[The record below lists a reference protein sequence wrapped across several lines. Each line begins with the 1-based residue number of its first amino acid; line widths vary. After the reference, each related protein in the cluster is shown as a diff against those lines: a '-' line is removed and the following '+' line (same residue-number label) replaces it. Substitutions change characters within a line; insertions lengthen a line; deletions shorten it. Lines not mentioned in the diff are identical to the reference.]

1 MREREKEK
9 KGRRE
14 SAIKK
19 CERRRES
26 IDQIAIAQTLFLFS
40 LYLSFFFVA
49 TDCCAVVYHHLRD
62 LFLLLTH
69 SNSLSLSLSLSS
81 LFLLLLLLSFA
92 LWFISRSVK
101 NTDDRQY
108 HLHVCFTLLT
118 SSIRTTGTSITET
131 HSYFKE
137 PYIFVK

>member
-69 SNSLSLSLSLSS
+69 SNSLSLSLSLS
-81 LFLLLLLLSFA
+81 LFSLSFA
-92 LWFISRSVK
+92 
-101 NTDDRQY
+101 
-108 HLHVCFTLLT
+108 FTSLVRALV
-118 SSIRTTGTSITET
+118 
-131 HSYFKE
+131 YFSLSQKHR
-137 PYIFVK
+137 

>member
-69 SNSLSLSLSLSS
+69 SNSLSLSLSLS
-81 LFLLLLLLSFA
+81 LFSLSFA
-92 LWFISRSVK
+92 V
-101 NTDDRQY
+101 
-108 HLHVCFTLLT
+108 T
-118 SSIRTTGTSITET
+118 SLVRALV
-131 HSYFKE
+131 YFSLSQKHR
-137 PYIFVK
+137 